1 MASAVC
7 GSAAV
12 ACLSTSPGSPGPRSS
27 CANTRRPLSASK
39 ASGRRSALACA
50 PCPARS
56 RRCASPTTARLS
68 STGSRRAPKLSGATS
83 SNASAPSTVTAPLK
97 DLQRVHIQN
106 IIGAKAGTP
115 EAANNLL
122 KVLRVV
128 LDHAVEVGM
137 IASNP
142 ALGVKRY
149 RSRSEGH
156 HAWTEEE
163 IARFQTRHPINTRA
177 GLALALLLYTGQR
190 RSDVV
195 RMGWQNVKADRI
207 VVRQQKTGRPLA
219 IPMHPELVRALA
231 AAPKTNMTFLT
242 TEHGAS
248 FSAAGFGN
256 WFRRVC
262 DAAGLS
268 GCSAHGL
275 RHAAGRRLAEAG
287 CTEHKI
293 AATLGMSLR
302 MVARY
307 TAAVSQEHLA
317 GRALSRQLRAER
329 EQNLPNTE
337 TQLYPTAKK
346 L

>member
-1 MASAVC
+1 M
-7 GSAAV
+7 
-12 ACLSTSPGSPGPRSS
+12 
-27 CANTRRPLSASK
+27 
-39 ASGRRSALACA
+39 
-50 PCPARS
+50 
-56 RRCASPTTARLS
+56 
-68 STGSRRAPKLSGATS
+68 
-83 SNASAPSTVTAPLK
+83 
-97 DLQRVHIQN
+97 
-106 IIGAKAGTP
+106 
-115 EAANNLL
+115 E
-122 KVLRVV
+122 
-128 LDHAVEVGM
+128 
-137 IASNP
+137 
-142 ALGVKRY
+142 
-149 RSRSEGH
+149 
-156 HAWTEEE
+156 
-163 IARFQTRHPINTRA
+163 TRA

-190 RSDVV
+190 RSDAV
-195 RMGWQNVKADRI
+195 RIGQQHVKGGRI
-207 VVRQQKTGRPLA
+207 LVRQQKTGRALA
-219 IPMHPELVRALA
+219 IPMHPELARALA

-287 CTEHKI
+287 CTEHEI

-307 TAAVSQEHLA
+307 TAAASQEHLA
-317 GRALSRQLRAER
+317 GRALSRQLRVER
-329 EQNLPNTE
+329 EQNLPNIE

>member
-1 MASAVC
+1 M
-7 GSAAV
+7 
-12 ACLSTSPGSPGPRSS
+12 
-27 CANTRRPLSASK
+27 
-39 ASGRRSALACA
+39 
-50 PCPARS
+50 
-56 RRCASPTTARLS
+56 
-68 STGSRRAPKLSGATS
+68 
-83 SNASAPSTVTAPLK
+83 
-97 DLQRVHIQN
+97 QN
-106 IIGAKAGTP
+106 IIGAKADTP

-128 LDHAVEVGM
+128 LNHAVEIGM

-156 HAWTEEE
+156 HAWTEAE
-163 IARFQTRHPINTRA
+163 IAQFQERYSVETRA

-190 RSDVV
+190 RSDAV
-195 RMGWQNVKADRI
+195 RIGQQHVKGGRI
-207 VVRQQKTGRPLA
+207 LVRQQKTGRALA
-219 IPMHPELVRALA
+219 IPMHPELARALA

-287 CTEHKI
+287 CTEHEI
-293 AATLGMSLR
+293 AATLGN
-302 MVARY
+302 V
-307 TAAVSQEHLA
+307 VEN
-317 GRALSRQLRAER
+317 GRALHRSGVAGAPCRSSVEPLG
-329 EQNLPNTE
+329 
-337 TQLYPTAKK
+337 
-346 L
+346 